1 MPRRTRIEILIDIL
15 EAINK
20 HPGQPP
26 TRIALYTNMAYNRL
40 APILA
45 KLEQRGIIEQANDEQ
60 RGYRLTEKGQTLLR
74 ELRRL
79 SKVLRDFGLETI

>member
-15 EAINK
+15 EAINR

-26 TRIALYTNMAYNRL
+26 TRIALYANMAYNRL

-45 KLEQRGIIEQANDEQ
+45 KLEQRGIIEQVGDEQ
-60 RGYRLTEKGQTLLR
+60 RGYRLTEKGRTLLR

-79 SKVLRDFGLETI
+79 SRVLRDFGLETI